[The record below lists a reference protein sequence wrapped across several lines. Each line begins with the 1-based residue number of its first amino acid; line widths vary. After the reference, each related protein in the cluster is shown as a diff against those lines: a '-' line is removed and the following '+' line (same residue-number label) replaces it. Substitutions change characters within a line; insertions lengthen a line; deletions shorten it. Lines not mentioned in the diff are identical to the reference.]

1 MTSSGVMRVIESLN
15 PIGATEEVF
24 FSVTSAMLTATN
36 VPETAPSAYNA
47 GTTYGDGALVS
58 VSASG
63 NAFDVYES
71 LQAGNTGNTP
81 ASSPLFWKLL
91 SRTYGVYAAGTYA
104 DGDRAIDATTHLQ
117 YLSLAGSNTA
127 ALSDATKWRLEGPT
141 NRWRMFDLKR
151 NQVTT
156 VASPLIVEITP
167 GKRVDAVGLTGLVA
181 DEVTIEVIV
190 GGHVQETFT
199 ASLSTRNTTT
209 WSQYFFGEFTFK
221 DRYSRFDLPPYSS
234 ATIRITLTRDG
245 GSVSCGRMVVNK
257 HVFLGEVE
265 AEPEDDA
272 LNFSS
277 VTREFDGTSTL
288 IPRRSAQ
295 KVACRVWC
303 DKENVPAA
311 RALRNRLPATP
322 AFWSGLDDA
331 SSGYYDSMT
340 ILGFFTRF
348 KIGLDHPD
356 NAPIDLE
363 IEEA

>member
-1 MTSSGVMRVIESLN
+1 MTSAGVMRVIESLN

-24 FSVTSAMLTATN
+24 FSVTDAMLTATN
-36 VPETAPSAYNA
+36 VPETKPAEYNGA
-47 GTTYGDGALVS
+47 TTYADGDLVS

-71 LQAGNTGNTP
+71 LQVGNTGNTP
-81 ASSPLFWKLL
+81 ASSPTFWKLL
-91 SRTYGVYAAGTYA
+91 ARTHGVYAAGTYA
-104 DGDRAIDATTHLQ
+104 LGDRAIDATTHLQ
-117 YLSLAGSNTA
+117 YVSLADSNTA
-127 ALSDATKWRLEGPT
+127 ALSDTTKWRLEGPT
-141 NRWRMFDLKR
+141 NRWRLFDLKR

-181 DEVTIEVIV
+181 DEITIEVIV
-190 GGHVQETFT
+190 AGHVVDTFT

-209 WSQYFFGEFTFK
+209 WSQYFFGEFTYK

-234 ATIRITLTRDG
+234 ATIRITLTRDSG
-245 GSVSCGRMVVNK
+245 DVSCGRVVLNK
-257 HVFLGEVE
+257 HVPLGEVE

-288 IPRRSAQ
+288 IPRRSVP
-295 KVACRVWC
+295 KVSCRVWC
-303 DKENVPAA
+303 DKENVKAA

-322 AFWSGLDDA
+322 AFWSGLDDT
-331 SSGYYDSMT
+331 SGGYYDSMT
-340 ILGFFTRF
+340 ILGFYTRF

-356 NAPIDLE
+356 HAPIDLE